1 LFSGNRES
9 AFSYAIASA
18 GVVHQ
23 VAHACSLGKI
33 EECECAQTQPTVHL
47 TASQRKEFHVSTSN
61 REKKSKLATEY
72 VNSKVTSNQANFD

>member
-1 LFSGNRES
+1 MRNCSPHPAPLATLLMPGKITSRIFSGNRES

-33 EECECAQTQPTVHL
+33 EECECPQSEPVHL
-47 TASQRKEFHVSTSN
+47 TASQRKEFHVSMS
-61 REKKSKLATEY
+61 
-72 VNSKVTSNQANFD
+72 QF